1 MRVTERTKLRRL
13 PARGSHEPGI
23 IHAILD
29 AAFLAHVGFQ
39 AHGQP
44 FVIPTLYGR
53 EGNTL
58 YLHGS
63 VASRMLKELGGGL
76 QACVTVT
83 VVDGLVLARSA
94 FHHSMNYRSVVAFGT
109 ARPIT
114 VRDRKVHA
122 LRVISDHLIAGRW
135 SDVRVPNEKELRGTA
150 VLELPLD
157 EASAKIRS
165 GPPKDEPKDYASD
178 VWAGVIP
185 LVLEPKSAIP
195 DERLADGAREPQYE
209 LPWRNASSSVSWH
222 EEILRSPRLVARRDG

>member
-1 MRVTERTKLRRL
+1 MKVTQRNRLHRL
-13 PARGSHEPGI
+13 PARGSHESGI
-23 IHAILD
+23 IHSILD

-53 EGNTL
+53 DGNTL

-63 VASRMLKELGGGL
+63 VASRMLKELGGGI
-76 QACVTVT
+76 QACVAVT

-114 VRDRKVHA
+114 ERDRKVHA

-135 SDVRVPNEKELRGTA
+135 DDVRAPNDKELKGTA
-150 VLELPLD
+150 VLEFALD

-165 GPPKDEPKDYASD
+165 GPPKDEPKDYART

-185 LVLEPKSAIP
+185 LVMEPRSAIP
-195 DERLADGAREPQYE
+195 DERLADGTHEPQYE
-209 LPWRNASSSVSWH
+209 LPWRNESAATPSLMPSSAESKS
-222 EEILRSPRLVARRDG
+222 A

>member
-1 MRVTERTKLRRL
+1 MNVTPRTKLHRL
-13 PARGSHEPGI
+13 PARGSYEPEI
-23 IHAILD
+23 IHSILD

-53 EGNTL
+53 DGNTL

-63 VASRMLKELGGGL
+63 VASRMLKELGDGL

-114 VRDRKVHA
+114 ERDRKVHA

-135 SDVRVPNEKELRGTA
+135 DDVRAPNEKELKGTA
-150 VLELPLD
+150 VLEFPLD
-157 EASAKIRS
+157 EVSAKIRS
-165 GPPKDEPKDYASD
+165 GPPKDEPKDYTSAA
-178 VWAGVIP
+178 WAGVIP

-195 DERLADGAREPQYE
+195 DERLADGAHEPQYE
-209 LPWRNASSSVSWH
+209 LPWRSESAASSLMPSSS
-222 EEILRSPRLVARRDG
+222 ESASA

>member
-1 MRVTERTKLRRL
+1 MKVTQRTRLHRL

-23 IHAILD
+23 IHSILD

-44 FVIPTLYGR
+44 VVIPTLYGR
-53 EGNTL
+53 DGDML

-83 VVDGLVLARSA
+83 IVDGLVLARSA

-114 VRDRKVHA
+114 DPERKARA

-135 SDVRVPNEKELRGTA
+135 DDVRAPNEKELKGTA
-150 VLELPLD
+150 VLEFPLD

-165 GPPKDEPKDYASD
+165 GPPKDEPRDYTSSA
-178 VWAGVIP
+178 WAGVIP

-195 DERLADGAREPQYE
+195 DERLADDARDPQYE
-209 LPWRNASSSVSWH
+209 FPWRSESAAVSWH
-222 EEILRSPRLVARRDG
+222 KEILRYPEARPA